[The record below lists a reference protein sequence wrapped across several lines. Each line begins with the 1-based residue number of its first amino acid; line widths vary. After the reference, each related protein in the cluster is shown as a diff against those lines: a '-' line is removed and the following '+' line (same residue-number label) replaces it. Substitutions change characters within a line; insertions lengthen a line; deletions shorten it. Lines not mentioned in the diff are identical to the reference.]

1 MFDKSL
7 LLQHI
12 QNQDINEQSSS
23 KPMTDREYYDAAMKQ
38 DALKAEKKKIRSK
51 MEMDSLKKTV
61 RSDAYRNASQSE
73 RQNMI
78 DKSYELRSVGDNPNI
93 NMSDAEFDV
102 AQDIRGENIRKDTR
116 TKLDAMTPEQRQA
129 SYDETEAR
137 SAARYET
144 GRKAAQGGKL
154 SSMDDV
160 RAMKDYFA
168 SNRSDYK
175 NIAAPVM
182 KQAKQD
188 IKVMS
193 NLDPKVNNTPT
204 KIATSVFKSRGI
216 DTKNPDLVKF
226 ERGRRQV
233 LAGQTRVGLDNLLR
247 KRMGMNRAGFGSAST
262 AASSGRF

>member
-61 RSDAYRNASQSE
+61 RSDSYRNASQSE

-78 DKSYELRSVGDNPNI
+78 DKSYQLRSVGDNPNI
-93 NMSDAEFDV
+93 NMSDAEFSV
-102 AQDIRGENIRKDTR
+102 AQDVRRENISRDMDA
-116 TKLDAMTPEQRQA
+116 KLAAMTPEQRQA
-129 SYDETEAR
+129 SYDKR
-137 SAARYET
+137 SAARYER
-144 GRKAAQGGKL
+144 GRKAAQGGPIT
-154 SSMDDV
+154 SMGDV

-168 SNRSDYK
+168 SNRKDYK

-182 KQAKQD
+182 KQAKQA

-226 ERGRRQV
+226 ERERRQV

-247 KRMGMNRAGFGSAST
+247 KRMGMNKAGFGSASR